1 MKKPG
6 TQPLQGFPGVSDG
19 KESACKA
26 GDVVFISGLGRS
38 LEEGMATHSRY
49 SCLENPHG
57 QRSLAGYSPWGRKE
71 SATTEQLSTA
81 QHSLCKRSAAS

>member
-19 KESACKA
+19 KKFACKA

-38 LEEGMATHSRY
+38 PGGGHG
-49 SCLENPHG
+49 NPLQVFLLG
-57 QRSLAGYSPWGRKE
+57 ESPW
-71 SATTEQLSTA
+71 TEETGELQSMGS
-81 QHSLCKRSAAS
+81 QRVRHD